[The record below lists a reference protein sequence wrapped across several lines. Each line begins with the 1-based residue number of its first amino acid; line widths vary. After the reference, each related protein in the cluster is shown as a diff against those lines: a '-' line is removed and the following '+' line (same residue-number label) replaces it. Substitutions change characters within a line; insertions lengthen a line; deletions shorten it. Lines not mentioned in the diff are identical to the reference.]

1 MSEAYSDPTSTY
13 AMNSLNRFSDRA
25 ADYVKYRPSYPAAA
39 IDKILVGLSSPS
51 QIVAADIGAGTG
63 ISSRLLAEREVKV
76 LAIEPNAAMRQVAFP
91 HPLVEYRDATAEAT
105 GLPDSSVDILTCFQS
120 FHWFTPEP
128 TMSEFHRILKSS
140 GRLALIWSFGDTSDR
155 FTAKYNHIVMQ
166 AAEPN
171 KYSQIYLKE
180 NRLNYL
186 LQLSSY
192 LVKYRRALQ
201 QWRFRYLS
209 AFVNVLG
216 GIPDKQELDLAG
228 LIGLARSFSI
238 ISLDEAVQQ
247 KLIFDLKQLYQSNCD
262 RNGLVYLSYRTIV
275 FIAEPKSK
283 T

>member
-1 MSEAYSDPTSTY
+1 MVYSGT
-13 AMNSLNRFSDRA
+13 N
-25 ADYVKYRPSYPAAA
+25 YVR
-39 IDKILVGLSSPS
+39 VSP
-51 QIVAADIGAGTG
+51 
-63 ISSRLLAEREVKV
+63 
-76 LAIEPNAAMRQVAFP
+76 
-91 HPLVEYRDATAEAT
+91 
-105 GLPDSSVDILTCFQS
+105 
-120 FHWFTPEP
+120 
-128 TMSEFHRILKSS
+128 ILKSS

-155 FTAKYNHIVMQ
+155 FTAKYNRILMQ

-186 LQLSSY
+186 MQLSSY

-209 AFVNVLG
+209 AFINVLG

-247 KLIFDLKQLYQSNCD
+247 KLIFALKQLYQSNCD

-275 FIAEPKSK
+275 FIAEPKPK